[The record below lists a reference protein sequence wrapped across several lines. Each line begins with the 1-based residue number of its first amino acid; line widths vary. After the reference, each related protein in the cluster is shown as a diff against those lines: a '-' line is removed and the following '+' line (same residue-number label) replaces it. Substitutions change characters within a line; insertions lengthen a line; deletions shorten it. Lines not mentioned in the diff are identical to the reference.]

1 MKNILDLNYQIR
13 CVSFDN
19 NNNLYVASPTLVY
32 LYNSS
37 GFSVVSTTFNNIQAM
52 TYDNGKIYL
61 SDLVDN
67 NGFPNL
73 NIYSIIESTLN
84 ATLCNPDN
92 IINPE
97 NFENRRYSYFIEKN
111 KYPIKSVID
120 TLFIRL
126 KNNEITVQNDLIYF
140 INTNSLNRTV
150 NYDFE
155 RYINN
160 SIYQEISIAVCNI
173 MGGDKRIIYD
183 NNYNG
188 YSIYGKILFYNL
200 QQYLFGLSNII
211 FDRSYY
217 DPSKRETITIYKREN
232 VNKFMRIESD
242 NTISEI
248 DTQCYNFIFSTI
260 TTNGDIYIYEKDNTN
275 YYINL
280 YNNSGYQTTVYTNSV
295 DLISGLISDNKGYTY
310 AIKKNG
316 LYSNIAILNKVIETP
331 YEILSTNGD
340 PSPCLKLIPNTY
352 MYRSFLISNPLKM
365 IFMFDAYLYSN
376 STAYFNFF
384 IDASGS
390 NGGCLCL
397 STNSSGSGVTTSTSL
412 FIGNKTDI
420 NDYRIV
426 PNEWHSYK
434 ITIDSSYNII
444 WYIDDAINAPPSWY
458 SGSIVQLNTI
468 KLEGINNNNNY
479 CGFISNNDTLLI
491 DNIFV
496 VLS

>member
-1 MKNILDLNYQIR
+1 MKNILGLNYQIR
-13 CVSFDN
+13 CASFDN
-19 NNNLYVASPTLVY
+19 NNNLYVASSTLVY

-37 GFSVVSTTFNNIQAM
+37 GFSVVSTTFNDIQAM

-67 NGFPNL
+67 NRFPNL

-84 ATLCNPDN
+84 ATLCNPNNAIYVDDFED
-92 IINPE
+92 PE
-97 NFENRRYSYFIEKN
+97 FYIDVTSVKIE
-111 KYPIKSVID
+111 
-120 TLFIRL
+120 L
-126 KNNEITVQNDLIYF
+126 KKITVKNDIIF
-140 INTNSLNRTV
+140 FV
-150 NYDFE
+150 
-155 RYINN
+155 INN
-160 SIYQEISIAVCNI
+160 PIYKSYIFNLNNAEKRKSIGVCDTTGLRQRLINDI
-173 MGGDKRIIYD
+173 RD
-183 NNYNG
+183 
-188 YSIYGKILFYNL
+188 YSIYGKMCFYNNEK
-200 QQYLFGLSNII
+200 YLFGLSKIIIDYILTLDVSKLFDEPDAI
-211 FDRSYY
+211 FD
-217 DPSKRETITIYKREN
+217 INIYKREN
-232 VNKFMRIESD
+232 VNRFMRIESD

-248 DTQCYNFIFSTI
+248 DTRCYNFIFSTI

-280 YNNSGYQTTVYTNSV
+280 YNNSGYLSTVYTNSL
-295 DLISGLISDNKGYTY
+295 DLISGLISDNKGYAY

-316 LYSNIAILNKVIETP
+316 LYSNIAILNKVIESP

-352 MYRSFLISNPLKM
+352 MFRSFLISNPLM
-365 IFMFDAYLYSN
+365 MQFSFDAYLYPN
-376 STAYFNFF
+376 CTAYFNFF
-384 IDASGS
+384 TDESGS

-412 FIGNKTDI
+412 FIGNKTDK

-458 SGSIVQLNTI
+458 IGSIVQLNTI